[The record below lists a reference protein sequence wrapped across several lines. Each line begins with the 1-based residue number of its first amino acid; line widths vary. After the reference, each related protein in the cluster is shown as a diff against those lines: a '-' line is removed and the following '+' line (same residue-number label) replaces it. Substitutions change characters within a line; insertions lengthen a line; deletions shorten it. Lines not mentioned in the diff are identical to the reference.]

1 MLGIREDDLKFAA
14 SNGFR
19 NVIGV
24 KTHKRG
30 DRGDFD
36 QLSLP

>member
-24 KTHKRG
+24 KTHTPR
-30 DRGDFD
+30 DLRR
-36 QLSLP
+36 PNA